1 MKQNAITYNIHQ
13 VKRYN
18 IEIVL
23 LIISVFKVVKIHII
37 IYNNC
42 KVLFVFKK
50 DVIQLNYLY
59 PVKENNANN
68 NAKKIKYL

>member
-1 MKQNAITYNIHQ
+1 MKQNVITYNIHQ

-18 IEIVL
+18 IETVL
-23 LIISVFKVVKIHII
+23 LIINVFKVVKIHTI

-42 KVLFVFKK
+42 KDLFVFKK

-59 PVKENNANN
+59 QVKENNVNN